1 MNADIQKILNQIQE
15 ILNSVLNVLQVM
27 ATFLI
32 AFLVVLWLTLCFW
45 AFRDIQ
51 SRTRDI
57 IAQIFATLL
66 VVFFNIPGVLLYVL
80 VRPKETLAQAYERSL
95 QEEYMLQDL
104 EEREICPVCR
114 VKTQPDF
121 QFCFSCRTRL
131 RRECTGCNQLIKVKW
146 ASCPYC
152 STPQKV
158 RSRESSMDRAGLG
171 AGRTNRPGSSPVPT
185 GGGRAI
191 VPTSTNNSM
200 VNGMVNGGGVTPAAA
215 AAGPSYR
222 GGPTT
227 QSLRNHTTNKF
238 SQSQSADAGENP
250 LIGDEDSLYE
260 ITGDSGDPASQD
272 YYDAGDPPR
281 QSPFRDKHSG

>member
-1 MNADIQKILNQIQE
+1 LNADIQKILTQIQE

-32 AFLVVLWLTLCFW
+32 AFMVILWLTLCFW

-51 SRTRDI
+51 SRTRDLV
-57 IAQIFATLL
+57 AQIFATLL
-66 VVFFNIPGVLLYVL
+66 VLFLNFPGVLIYML

-121 QFCFSCRTRL
+121 QFCYSCRTRL
-131 RRECTGCNQLIKVKW
+131 RRECTGCGQLIKVKW

-158 RSRESSMDRAGLG
+158 RSRESTLDRAGLG
-171 AGRTNRPGSSPVPT
+171 AGRTNRPGTGPT
-185 GGGRAI
+185 PAVGRAI
-191 VPTSTNNSM
+191 VPTGTNGM
-200 VNGMVNGGGVTPAAA
+200 VNGMVNGGGVVPP
-215 AAGPSYR
+215 AGPSNQ
-222 GGPTT
+222 PTQT
-227 QSLRNHTTNKF
+227 FRHHTTGKLY
-238 SQSQSADAGENP
+238 QESADAG
-250 LIGDEDSLYE
+250 
-260 ITGDSGDPASQD
+260 
-272 YYDAGDPPR
+272 
-281 QSPFRDKHSG
+281 